1 MNRHATYIVKGKP
14 VPKGSR
20 VAGISKSGVRFN
32 REANKHV
39 GPYMKLLKASLIAQ
53 REGGPLRPPYSV
65 HCVFYFAQPKEPSRP
80 RTGDVDKFARAALDA
95 LTQADVI
102 EDDRHIVELLA
113 IKRYGDPRTEI
124 HVAEVDSW

>member
-1 MNRHATYIVKGKP
+1 MNRRATYIVKGKP

-39 GPYMKLLKASLIAQ
+39 GRYMKLLKASLTAQ
-53 REGGPLRPPYSV
+53 HKGGPLRPPYSV
-65 HCVFYFAQPKEPSRP
+65 HCIFYFQEPKEPSWP
-80 RTGDVDKFARAALDA
+80 RTGDVDKFARAALDS

-102 EDDRHIVELLA
+102 EDDRHIVELSA
-113 IKRYGDPRTEI
+113 VKRYGEPRTEI
-124 HVAEVDSW
+124 HVAEIDSW